1 MASSTRASSAR
12 CPATTPSASSCRCA
26 FDAHRRGTALLLK
39 ALKLNCVRNL
49 EPVTLEPG
57 PRFNVFYGDNGQGKT
72 NLLEAI
78 YVTGALRSFRTQRLA
93 DLIAFGREEAYLA
106 ARVAREGM
114 ERVYELTLKPRSR
127 KVRLDGKTVRPISK
141 YFGDFNVVLF
151 APEDL
156 LVPRG
161 SPSDRRRF
169 LDRCVFNRNADYL
182 GQVQAYDK
190 VIKNRNALLRQIG
203 DPPPPPGWQ
212 TLLDVFDQQV
222 AELGARVVTARRAF
236 VKEVLPRFRAAF
248 EAITKSGIEVEVA
261 YVVPEELRGE
271 SPDEVAIGLAELLES
286 ARRRD
291 MARMTTSVGPHRDDL
306 SFLFGGH
313 AASAFASQGQL
324 RALVLAWKTAEM
336 DLLADSHGEAPIL
349 LLDDVSSE
357 LDSTR
362 NEFLFDFLRSRDN
375 QCFISTTHPKHVLL
389 DADRRDFE
397 VSSGRVTV
405 QD

>member
-1 MASSTRASSAR
+1 M
-12 CPATTPSASSCRCA
+12 
-26 FDAHRRGTALLLK
+26 
-39 ALKLNCVRNL
+39 
-49 EPVTLEPG
+49 TLEPG
-57 PRFNVFYGDNGQGKT
+57 PRFNVLHGDNGQGKT
-72 NLLEAI
+72 NVLEAI
-78 YVTGALRSFRTQRLA
+78 YVAGALRSFRTQRLA
-93 DLIAFGREEAYLA
+93 DLIAFGAEEAYLA

-161 SPSDRRRF
+161 SPADRRRF
-169 LDRCVFNRNADYL
+169 LDRCVFNRNAEYL
-182 GQVQAYDK
+182 GHVQAYDK
-190 VIKNRNALLRQIG
+190 VIKNRNALLRQIAEPT
-203 DPPPPPGWQ
+203 PPPTWK
-212 TLLDVFDQQV
+212 TLLEVFDQQV
-222 AELGARVVTARRAF
+222 AELGARVVTARRKLVA
-236 VKEVLPRFRAAF
+236 EVLPRFQRAF
-248 EAITKSGIEVEVA
+248 EAITQTGIEVKVA
-261 YVVPEELRGE
+261 YVVPEELERAGD
-271 SPDEVAIGLAELLES
+271 SLDEVASQMAALLES

-306 SFLFGGH
+306 AFVFGGH
-313 AASAFASQGQL
+313 AAAAFASQGQL

-375 QCFISTTHPKHVLL
+375 QCFITTTHPKHVLL
-389 DADRRDFE
+389 DADRVDFRVCE
-397 VSSGRVTV
+397 GIVTV